1 MQCGAGAGSAGVSCL
16 VVGGAESDVARC
28 VHRCGAAVRGHAVR
42 DVVGCVAV
50 GWCDVVCRRVSCF
63 TLHLFCDRYVGRG
76 GEEVPEGPLP
86 VVLASQPYPS
96 WAGWWC

>member
-28 VHRCGAAVRGHAVR
+28 VHRCGAAVCGHAVR

-50 GWCDVVCRRVSCF
+50 GRCGVICRRVSCF

-86 VVLASQPYPS
+86 VVLAPQPYPS
-96 WAGWWC
+96 HAGWWC